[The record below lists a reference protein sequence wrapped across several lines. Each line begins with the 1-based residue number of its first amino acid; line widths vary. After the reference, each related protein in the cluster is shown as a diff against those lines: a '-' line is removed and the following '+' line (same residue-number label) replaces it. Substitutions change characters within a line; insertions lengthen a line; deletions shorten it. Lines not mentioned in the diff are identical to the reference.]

1 MFDKIF
7 DDFLDYIDGFD
18 SFFNG
23 VASVKEDYKLV
34 YGEFNKDSFDA
45 TLDILK
51 DFNYINKDKKVLDL
65 GSGIGKVVIAMHYTD
80 YFKQVD
86 GVEIVKTLVDDCK
99 KCINLYAEMFNKNV
113 NNINIYNSDF
123 VNFDIS
129 DYDILITNTTTDN
142 DLRELLKEK
151 ITKEAKQGA
160 IVIGSIT
167 SFKNQ
172 HLRQVRK
179 FNTSFSWGV
188 SSITASIKV

>member
-7 DDFLDYIDGFD
+7 DDFLNYIDGFD

-34 YGEFNKDSFDA
+34 YGEFNKDSFYA
-45 TLDILK
+45 TLDILQ
-51 DFNYINKDKKVLDL
+51 DFNYINRNKKLLDL

-80 YFKQVD
+80 YFKQID

-99 KCINLYAEMFNKNV
+99 KCIDLYSKTFKKNV
-113 NNINIYNSDF
+113 SNINIYNADF
-123 VNFDIS
+123 VDFDIS

-142 DLRELLKEK
+142 DLREFLKQK

-167 SFKNQ
+167 SFENKY
-172 HLRQVRK
+172 LKQVRK
-179 FNTSFSWGV
+179 FNTSFSWGI

>member
-7 DDFLDYIDGFD
+7 DDFLNYIDGFD

-34 YGEFNKDSFDA
+34 YGEFNKDSFYA
-45 TLDILK
+45 TLDILQ
-51 DFNYINKDKKVLDL
+51 DFNYINKNKKLLDL
-65 GSGIGKVVIAMHYTD
+65 GSGIGKVVMAMHYTD
-80 YFKQVD
+80 YFKQID

-99 KCINLYAEMFNKNV
+99 KCIDLYSETFKKDV
-113 NNINIYNSDF
+113 SNINIYNADF
-123 VNFDIS
+123 VDFDIS

-142 DLRELLKEK
+142 DLREFLKQR

-167 SFKNQ
+167 SFENKY
-172 HLRQVRK
+172 LKQVRK
-179 FNTSFSWGV
+179 FNTSFSWGI